1 MEDTLTER
9 SINVKFRSSNG
20 DAFDMCFDP
29 GQLTVQQLKER
40 LVTQISIPADN
51 MRLVYSGRVLKDEDM
66 VDLYANRAAEQAA
79 NVTPITSTQGNV
91 NGTATNPFGI
101 NHFGTSLE
109 QDMRNMMNSPV
120 IRQLLS
126 NPEIVRSMVMQN
138 PTMRQMIERNP
149 EIGHIINDPS
159 FIRQTMDMARNPEL
173 MREMMRNNDRAL
185 ANLETIPGG
194 FNHLRRMYHTLQE
207 PLESAGRHN
216 DQSSEAVNQRLAQLL
231 NLLYSTEGRINNVP
245 LPNPWTPR
253 NSATIANANN
263 PFGCNYQILEFILS
277 ILIFK
282 FNAYIHCSALSGISP
297 YSIMGFPPTQ
307 LSFSPS
313 SAASRNAPTTQA
325 PTQSTTGTPST
336 GTPTT
341 SSSTTGSSNSTSSNI
356 PAPNFMFPTNAQNI
370 STANDPEFIRRFQQ
384 LMQRYMTSPQLVTS
398 RQQMP
403 QTYYPASFFGSPNPF
418 FTPSLGATQTPV
430 STQPSEPPETR
441 FRTQLQMLE
450 EMGFVDQA
458 ANIRALLAT
467 GGDVNSAI
475 EFLLAHRS

>member
-66 VDLYANRAAEQAA
+66 VDLYGVKEGHTIHVVRGAANRAAEQAA
-79 NVTPITSTQGNV
+79 NVTPTTSTQRNV

-216 DQSSEAVNQRLAQLL
+216 DQSSEAANQRLAQLL
-231 NLLYSTEGRINNVP
+231 NVERPPEGQINNVP

-253 NSATIANANN
+253 NSATIANASN
-263 PFGCNYQILEFILS
+263 PFGS
-277 ILIFK
+277 
-282 FNAYIHCSALSGISP
+282 LSGISP
-297 YSIMGFPPTQ
+297 YSMMGFPPTQ

-313 SAASRNAPTTQA
+313 PAASRNAPTTQA

-336 GTPTT
+336 GTSTT
-341 SSSTTGSSNSTSSNI
+341 NSSTTGSSNSTTSSNM
-356 PAPNFMFPTNAQNI
+356 PAPSFMLPTNAQNI
-370 STANDPEFIRRFQQ
+370 STPNDPEFIRRFQQ
-384 LMQRYMTSPQLVTS
+384 LMQRYMTSPQIVSS

-403 QTYYPASFFGSPNPF
+403 QYYPASFFGSPNPF
-418 FTPSLGATQTPV
+418 FTPSLSATQTPV

-441 FRTQLQMLE
+441 FRTQLQTLE

>member
-66 VDLYANRAAEQAA
+66 VDLYGVKEGHTIHVVRGAANRAAEQAA
-79 NVTPITSTQGNV
+79 NVTPTTSTQRNV

-216 DQSSEAVNQRLAQLL
+216 DQSSEAANQRLAQLL
-231 NLLYSTEGRINNVP
+231 NVERPPEGRINNVP

-253 NSATIANANN
+253 NSATIANASN
-263 PFGCNYQILEFILS
+263 PF
-277 ILIFK
+277 
-282 FNAYIHCSALSGISP
+282 GISP
-297 YSIMGFPPTQ
+297 YSMMGFPPTQ

-313 SAASRNAPTTQA
+313 PAASRNAPTTQA

-336 GTPTT
+336 GTSTT
-341 SSSTTGSSNSTSSNI
+341 NSSTTGSSNSTTSSNM
-356 PAPNFMFPTNAQNI
+356 PAPSFMLPTNAQNI
-370 STANDPEFIRRFQQ
+370 STPNDPEFIRRFQQ
-384 LMQRYMTSPQLVTS
+384 LMQRYMTSPQLVSS

-403 QTYYPASFFGSPNPF
+403 QYYPASFFGSPNPF
-418 FTPSLGATQTPV
+418 FTPSLSATQTPV

-441 FRTQLQMLE
+441 FRTQLQTLE

>member
-66 VDLYANRAAEQAA
+66 VDLYGVKEGHTIHVVRGAANRAAEQAA
-79 NVTPITSTQGNV
+79 NVTPTTSTQRNV

-216 DQSSEAVNQRLAQLL
+216 DQSSEAANQRLAQLL
-231 NLLYSTEGRINNVP
+231 NVERPPEGRINNVP

-253 NSATIANANN
+253 NSATIANASN
-263 PFGCNYQILEFILS
+263 PFGS
-277 ILIFK
+277 
-282 FNAYIHCSALSGISP
+282 LSGISP
-297 YSIMGFPPTQ
+297 YSMMGFPPTQ

-313 SAASRNAPTTQA
+313 PAASRNAPTTQA

-336 GTPTT
+336 GTSTT
-341 SSSTTGSSNSTSSNI
+341 NSSTTGSSNSTTSSNM
-356 PAPNFMFPTNAQNI
+356 PAPSFMLPTNTQNI
-370 STANDPEFIRRFQQ
+370 STPNDPEFIRRFQQ
-384 LMQRYMTSPQLVTS
+384 LMQRYMTSPQLVSS

-403 QTYYPASFFGSPNPF
+403 QYYPASFFGSPNPF
-418 FTPSLGATQTPV
+418 FTSSLSATQTPV

-441 FRTQLQMLE
+441 FRTQLQTLE